1 VIVAAGGGHVVY
13 IEIQERGLVETA
25 RVELDAEISC
35 LDINPIGRWFACDA
49 SIPRKCTML

>member
-1 VIVAAGGGHVVY
+1 MVY